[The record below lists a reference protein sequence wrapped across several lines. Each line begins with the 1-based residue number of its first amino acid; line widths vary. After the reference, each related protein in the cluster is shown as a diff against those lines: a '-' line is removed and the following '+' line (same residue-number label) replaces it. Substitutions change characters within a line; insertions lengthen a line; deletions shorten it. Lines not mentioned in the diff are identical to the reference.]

1 MHVGTYGACGQPL
14 KRKQGSTP
22 VWLGVDP
29 CCVAIYAG
37 AIGAYY
43 FSAALLRKPETIAN
57 AAIIRL
63 QAMQKINTP
72 WNDPAMP

>member
-29 CCVAIYAG
+29 CCVAIYAN
-37 AIGAYY
+37 ANRRLLL
-43 FSAALLRKPETIAN
+43 FSSLIEKAGNDSKRSNHKVAG
-57 AAIIRL
+57 
-63 QAMQKINTP
+63 NTE
-72 WNDPAMP
+72 DKYSLE

>member
-1 MHVGTYGACGQPL
+1 
-14 KRKQGSTP
+14 
-22 VWLGVDP
+22 
-29 CCVAIYAG
+29 VAIYAG

-72 WNDPAMP
+72 